1 MGLEGSLK
9 SFVALPEGVASLGVL
24 GESAMGSGTVVAA
37 EVDESA
43 TEASSSLSVSTKSN
57 GFLMTGTA
65 SRNSKGS
72 WLDPLPKNR
81 VNRFH
86 NSLQSVPAI
95 AMNKC

>member
-9 SFVALPEGVASLGVL
+9 SFEAPPEGVAGLGVL
-24 GESAMGSGTVVAA
+24 GESAVGSGAVVAA
-37 EVDESA
+37 EVDKSA

-57 GFLMTGTA
+57 GFLMVGAT

-72 WLDPLPKNR
+72 LLDPLPKNR